1 MGAASKQATRVQ
13 GESLTRHSTKMGRCV
28 ILSLSAGFA
37 VVFFVADDT
46 TFRLNS
52 FTLFSRRFLLTSWR
66 RFRCLLQWPKPDDK
80 ATKATPPPTNAEKAL
95 AEDLAATAAEAAAA
109 AEAAEAASATVA
121 ASSSSTFSSGQRRKT
136 RNEDAA
142 EPAKRPRAQKPPPSG
157 GQPATVAAPGS
168 SAAFQRPESRGHGGM
183 EQLSLLA
190 GASAPALDGMLLPP
204 PPPPQL
210 VAAAAPG
217 ARASAAPASSAMDLD
232 FLADAAASATPT
244 SGALGGHPA
253 GGLHESPVA
262 AVGGLRGSQAPLA
275 QAPAGTCTQGI
286 DGGSTAGAAATA
298 SPGAADGDNDTLLP
312 WSPWSQEDFSVRGFG
327 TGTDG
332 GAAAAAASATAE
344 AGVGAGAGAAGATA
358 AGASG
363 GASMPP
369 FSARPTS
376 ASLDDINIDMAAGI
390 GPGPL
395 EDGGETEEDRFLAS
409 LVNSIDPANPKT
421 LRVRGAMLSR
431 LKNIGRA
438 TVA

>member
-1 MGAASKQATRVQ
+1 M
-13 GESLTRHSTKMGRCV
+13 L
-28 ILSLSAGFA
+28 LSLSAGFA

-52 FTLFSRRFLLTSWR
+52 FTLFSRRFLPTSWR

-95 AEDLAATAAEAAAA
+95 AEDLAATAAEAAA
-109 AEAAEAASATVA
+109 AASATVA

-183 EQLSLLA
+183 AQLSLLA
-190 GASAPALDGMLLPP
+190 GASAPALDGMLLL
-204 PPPPQL
+204 PPQL

-217 ARASAAPASSAMDLD
+217 AKASAAPASSAMDLD

-262 AVGGLRGSQAPLA
+262 AVGDLRGSQAPLA

-286 DGGSTAGAAATA
+286 DGGSTAGAAVTA

-344 AGVGAGAGAAGATA
+344 AGAGAGAGAAGATT

-395 EDGGETEEDRFLAS
+395 EDGSETEEDRFLAS